1 MHGLFKMIKSL
12 SEVNALTQKFFFRVV
27 YKDYL
32 SLPGV
37 GGGPRHIPGGYGPP
51 TLFLYSRMFFVTSNL
66 HVLEDWVFLLYMC
79 REKQNQFIC
88 HEFIL

>member
-1 MHGLFKMIKSL
+1 MPFEFPSCADP
-12 SEVNALTQKFFFRVV
+12 EFFFSGGAQG
-27 YKDYL
+27 YYL

-37 GGGPRHIPGGYGPP
+37 SGGPRHIPRGTPSP
-51 TLFLYSRMFFVTSNL
+51 NLDLRIFLVTPHL
-66 HVLEDWVFLLYMC
+66 HVFEDWVFLLYMC